1 MKNADSPTQDME
13 WTYTPET
20 EALKEVPWSGDVV
33 VTVIE
38 VCLDHRSGQ
47 YVSGLTHYRT
57 PKDYEFHPRT
67 FHASLED
74 AILRADSWAR
84 ETAFDTSR

>member
-1 MKNADSPTQDME
+1 MKNTDSTFE
-13 WTYTPET
+13 WTYTPAS
-20 EALKEVPWSGDVV
+20 EAAKEVTFDGSDI
-33 VTVIE
+33 VTVVE
-38 VCLDHRSGQ
+38 VCRDERSGQ

-84 ETAFDTSR
+84 ETAFDASR